1 MIISRQDILEV
12 RRMSD
17 CALVVREEFW
27 DQQLKICAQ
36 LRGIKLD
43 GIKLDKE
50 QIDRMVVVIVD
61 FGKKVCEAI
70 IRLSEILYESFEKAR
85 LSVKNTVKDIIE
97 ALKKF
102 VDEDECEITFDDDF
116 DTICDKLENRMLYL
130 NRQECIRSEQYY
142 KSQFRL
148 AKMNYNIMHHD
159 RRC

>member
-17 CALVVREEFW
+17 YALVVREDFW
-27 DQQLKICAQ
+27 EQQLRIYSQ

-43 GIKLDKE
+43 KQ
-50 QIDRMVVVIVD
+50 QIDRMVVVIVV
-61 FGKKVCEAI
+61 FGKKVSEAI
-70 IRLSEILYESFEKAR
+70 TRLSEILHESFEKAW
-85 LSVKNTVKDIIE
+85 LSVKDSVKDTIE

-102 VDEDECEITFDDDF
+102 VDECEITFYDDF

>member
-1 MIISRQDILEV
+1 MIILKQDILEV
-12 RRMSD
+12 RRMGD
-17 CALVVREEFW
+17 YALVVREEFW
-27 DQQLKICAQ
+27 DQQVRIYSQ

-43 GIKLDKE
+43 KQ

-61 FGKKVCEAI
+61 FGKKVGEAI
-70 IRLSEILYESFEKAR
+70 IRLSEILYESFEKAW
-85 LSVKNTVKDIIE
+85 LSVKDSVKGTIE

-102 VDEDECEITFDDDF
+102 VDECEITFDDDF
-116 DTICDKLENRMLYL
+116 DTICDKLENRILYL
-130 NRQECIRSEQYY
+130 NRQECIRNEWYY

>member
-1 MIISRQDILEV
+1 MSMIILRQDILEV

-27 DQQLKICAQ
+27 DQQLKVYAQ
-36 LRGIKLD
+36 LR

-61 FGKKVCEAI
+61 FGKKVGEAI
-70 IRLSEILYESFEKAR
+70 IRLSEKD
-85 LSVKNTVKDIIE
+85 TVKDTIE

-102 VDEDECEITFDDDF
+102 VDECEITFDDDF

-130 NRQECIRSEQYY
+130 NRQEYIRSEQYY

>member
-1 MIISRQDILEV
+1 
-12 RRMSD
+12 MSD

-27 DQQLKICAQ
+27 DQQLKIYAQ
-36 LRGIKLD
+36 LR

-50 QIDRMVVVIVD
+50 QIDRMVVIIVD
-61 FGKKVCEAI
+61 FGKKVSEAI
-70 IRLSEILYESFEKAR
+70 IRLSEILYESFEKAW
-85 LSVKNTVKDIIE
+85 LSVKDTIE

-102 VDEDECEITFDDDF
+102 VDECEITFDDDF

-130 NRQECIRSEQYY
+130 NRREYIRSEQYY

-148 AKMNYNIMHHD
+148 AKMNYNILHHD

>member
-1 MIISRQDILEV
+1 MSMIISRQGILEV

-27 DQQLKICAQ
+27 DQQLKIYAQ

-43 GIKLDKE
+43 KE
-50 QIDRMVVVIVD
+50 QIERMVVVIVG
-61 FGKKVCEAI
+61 FGKKISEAT
-70 IRLSEILYESFEKAR
+70 IRLSEILYESFEKAW
-85 LSVKNTVKDIIE
+85 LSVKDTVKDTIE

-102 VDEDECEITFDDDF
+102 VDECEITFDDDF

-130 NRQECIRSEQYY
+130 NRQEYIRNERYY
-142 KSQFRL
+142 KLQFRL
-148 AKMNYNIMHHD
+148 VKMNYNILHHD

>member
-17 CALVVREEFW
+17 YALVVREDFW
-27 DQQLKICAQ
+27 EQQLRIYSQ
-36 LRGIKLD
+36 LRGV
-43 GIKLDKE
+43 KLDKQ

-61 FGKKVCEAI
+61 FGKKVSEAI
-70 IRLSEILYESFEKAR
+70 TRLSEILHESFEKAW
-85 LSVKNTVKDIIE
+85 LSVKDSVKDTIE

-102 VDEDECEITFDDDF
+102 VDECEITFYDDF

>member
-12 RRMSD
+12 RKMSD

-27 DQQLKICAQ
+27 DQQLKIYAQ

-43 GIKLDKE
+43 KQ
-50 QIDRMVVVIVD
+50 QIDRVIVIIVD
-61 FGKKVCEAI
+61 FGKKVGEAI
-70 IRLSEILYESFEKAR
+70 IRLSEILYESFEKAW
-85 LSVKNTVKDIIE
+85 LSVKDTIE

-102 VDEDECEITFDDDF
+102 VDECEITFDDDF

-130 NRQECIRSEQYY
+130 NRQEYIRSEQYY

-148 AKMNYNIMHHD
+148 TKMNYNILHHD

>member
-1 MIISRQDILEV
+1 MVISRQDILEV

-17 CALVVREEFW
+17 CALVVREEFR
-27 DQQLKICAQ
+27 DQQLKIYAQ

-43 GIKLDKE
+43 KE
-50 QIDRMVVVIVD
+50 QVERMVVIIVD
-61 FGKKVCEAI
+61 FGKKVGEAI
-70 IRLSEILYESFEKAR
+70 IRLSEILYESFEKAW
-85 LSVKNTVKDIIE
+85 LSVKDTVKDTIE

-102 VDEDECEITFDDDF
+102 VDECEITFDDDF

-130 NRQECIRSEQYY
+130 NRQEYIRSEQYY

>member
-1 MIISRQDILEV
+1 
-12 RRMSD
+12 MSD

-27 DQQLKICAQ
+27 EQQLKVYAQ

-43 GIKLDKE
+43 KQ

-61 FGKKVCEAI
+61 FGKKVGEAI
-70 IRLSEILYESFEKAR
+70 IRLSEILYESFEKAW
-85 LSVKNTVKDIIE
+85 LSVKDTVKDTIE

-102 VDEDECEITFDDDF
+102 VDECKITFDDDF

-130 NRQECIRSEQYY
+130 NRQECIRNERYY
-142 KSQFRL
+142 KLQFRL
-148 AKMNYNIMHHD
+148 AKMNYNILHHD

>member
-1 MIISRQDILEV
+1 MIISRQGILEV

-27 DQQLKICAQ
+27 KQQFKVYTQ

-43 GIKLDKE
+43 KK
-50 QIDRMVVVIVD
+50 QIDHVVVIIVD
-61 FGKKVCEAI
+61 FAEKVREAI
-70 IRLSEILYESFEKAR
+70 IRLSEILYESFEKAWIYVKD
-85 LSVKNTVKDIIE
+85 SVKDTIE

-102 VDEDECEITFDDDF
+102 VDDF

-130 NRQECIRSEQYY
+130 NGQERIRSEQYY

-148 AKMNYNIMHHD
+148 AKMNYNILHHD

>member
-1 MIISRQDILEV
+1 MSMIISRQDILEV

-27 DQQLKICAQ
+27 DQQLKVYAQ

-43 GIKLDKE
+43 KE
-50 QIDRMVVVIVD
+50 QIEHMVVIIVD
-61 FGKKVCEAI
+61 FGKKVGEAI
-70 IRLSEILYESFEKAR
+70 IRLSEILHESFEKAW
-85 LSVKNTVKDIIE
+85 LSVKDTVKDTIE

-102 VDEDECEITFDDDF
+102 VDKCEITFDDDF

-130 NRQECIRSEQYY
+130 NRQEYIRNERYY

>member
-1 MIISRQDILEV
+1 MSMIISRQDILEV

-27 DQQLKICAQ
+27 DQQLKIYAQ
-36 LRGIKLD
+36 LR

-50 QIDRMVVVIVD
+50 QIDRMVVIIVD
-61 FGKKVCEAI
+61 FGKKVGEAI
-70 IRLSEILYESFEKAR
+70 MRLSEILYESFEKAW
-85 LSVKNTVKDIIE
+85 LSVKDTVKDTIE

-102 VDEDECEITFDDDF
+102 VDECEITLDDDF

-148 AKMNYNIMHHD
+148 AKMNYNILHHD

>member
-12 RRMSD
+12 RRMGD
-17 CALVVREEFW
+17 YALVVREEFW
-27 DQQLKICAQ
+27 EQQLKVYVQ

-43 GIKLDKE
+43 KQ
-50 QIDRMVVVIVD
+50 QIDRVIAVIVD
-61 FGKKVCEAI
+61 FADKVGEAI
-70 IRLSEILYESFEKAR
+70 IRLSEILYESFEKAW
-85 LSVKNTVKDIIE
+85 LSVKDTMKDTIK

-102 VDEDECEITFDDDF
+102 VDECEITFYDDF

>member
-1 MIISRQDILEV
+1 MSMIISRQGILEV

-27 DQQLKICAQ
+27 DQQLRIYSQ
-36 LRGIKLD
+36 LL
-43 GIKLDKE
+43 GIKLDKQ
-50 QIDRMVVVIVD
+50 QIDRVVVVIVD
-61 FGKKVCEAI
+61 FAEKVGEAI
-70 IRLSEILYESFEKAR
+70 IRLSEILYESFEKAW
-85 LSVKNTVKDIIE
+85 LSVKDSVKDTIE

-102 VDEDECEITFDDDF
+102 VDECEITFDDDF

-130 NRQECIRSEQYY
+130 NRQEYIRNEQYY

-148 AKMNYNIMHHD
+148 AKMNYNILHHD

>member
-17 CALVVREEFW
+17 YALVVREDFW
-27 DQQLKICAQ
+27 EQQLRIYSQ

-43 GIKLDKE
+43 KQ

-61 FGKKVCEAI
+61 FGKKVGEAI
-70 IRLSEILYESFEKAR
+70 IRLSEILYESFEKAW
-85 LSVKNTVKDIIE
+85 LSVKDTVKDTIE

-102 VDEDECEITFDDDF
+102 VDECEITFYDDF

>member
-1 MIISRQDILEV
+1 MGDY
-12 RRMSD
+12 
-17 CALVVREEFW
+17 ALVVREEFW
-27 DQQLKICAQ
+27 DQQLKIYAQ
-36 LRGIKLD
+36 LR

-61 FGKKVCEAI
+61 FGKKVSEAI
-70 IRLSEILYESFEKAR
+70 MRLSEILYESFEKVW
-85 LSVKNTVKDIIE
+85 LSVKDTVKDTIE

-102 VDEDECEITFDDDF
+102 VDECEITFDDDF

-130 NRQECIRSEQYY
+130 NRQEYIRSEQYY

-148 AKMNYNIMHHD
+148 AKMNYNILRHD